1 MNRFVSL
8 LPAALALVAI
18 GLAQPAQAQ
27 WSRGLPYFLSS
38 NSQSSTP
45 GTTVTAVINNS
56 STGHVN
62 VTATPTSS
70 TGSTSGS
77 YGGSVGVYYSWLG
90 NNPTQSVTMT
100 STVSLEA
107 SGTPGSYYG
116 VSGSSNAG
124 GERAKGDFSG
134 SSAHLVKRTLS
145 CFIIAAASA
154 NEDNCLITLCL
165 LSRRNG
171 ADSAIFTQSAAE
183 PFSSHPGG
191 WTSTASMPGASCTFQ
206 AGTTPSPQNV
216 VVGLGASVSAAYYN
230 NPGSSIVTADVAFSS
245 PVVTH

>member
-124 GERAKGDFSG
+124 GERAKGDFS
-134 SSAHLVKRTLS
+134 
-145 CFIIAAASA
+145 
-154 NEDNCLITLCL
+154 
-165 LSRRNG
+165 
-171 ADSAIFTQSAAE
+171 
-183 PFSSHPGG
+183 SHPGG